1 MVSKCLGDMYDSNSQ
16 MLASGYYS
24 HSQYQNHSH
33 FASLR
38 ALNSGPVGRFVSH
51 FRPCDDT
58 PENSCFQIV
67 ACL

>member
-1 MVSKCLGDMYDSNSQ
+1 MVSKCLGDMNDSNSQ
-16 MLASGYYS
+16 MLAEY
-24 HSQYQNHSH
+24 HNHSY

-51 FRPCDDT
+51 FRSCDDT
-58 PENSCFQIV
+58 PENSYFQIV